1 MSSGTPKA
9 DSRPLSPHLQVWRFH
24 ATMLASITH
33 RFTGMGLYGGTL
45 LIAVWLAALA
55 NGPDAYN
62 AVEAVAFSIPGQ
74 ILLFLWALAVLFHLA
89 NGIRHLIW
97 DGPGAGFSP
106 KVASQVSLFNYAFA
120 LVGAVA
126 LMAAAVLS

>member
-1 MSSGTPKA
+1 MSGTPKA

-24 ATMLASITH
+24 ATMAASITH

-45 LIAVWLAALA
+45 LIAAWLAALA
-55 NGPDAYN
+55 SGQDAY
-62 AVEAVAFSIPGQ
+62 ATVEAIAFSIPGQ
-74 ILLFLWALAVLFHLA
+74 ILLFLWAFAVLFHFA
-89 NGIRHLIW
+89 NGIRHLLC
-97 DGPGAGFSP
+97 DGPGLGFNP
-106 KVASQVSLFNYAFA
+106 KVASHISIFNYAFA

>member
-1 MSSGTPKA
+1 MSSAPKA

-45 LIAVWLAALA
+45 LIAVWLVALA

-74 ILLFLWALAVLFHLA
+74 ILLFLWAFAVLYHFI
-89 NGIRHLIW
+89 NGIRHLVW
-97 DGPGAGFSP
+97 DGPQVGFDP
-106 KVASQVSLFNYAFA
+106 KVASQISIFNFAFA
-120 LVGAVA
+120 ILGAGA
-126 LMAAAVLS
+126 LMVAAILS